1 MRLLTLA
8 KPWIFTE
15 IAERREWDISSRERL
30 ELIRQYCEYGLK
42 YDLVYLSWRLLADL
56 DRSSQSLWLGRYRRE
71 HYPPFSVRGTVV
83 PVSLCPNRSA

>member
-1 MRLLTLA
+1 MSLLTLA

-42 YDLVYLSWRLLADL
+42 YDPVCLSWRSLADL
-56 DRSSQSLWLGRYRRE
+56 DRSSQPLWLRRHRRE
-71 HYPPFSVRGTVV
+71 HHPAFSLRGTVV